1 MNTEKLN
8 INFAEGEAVKEL
20 IIRETNHVN
29 EPLPILEPKKVC
41 IEGTI
46 SAPFAFLQK
55 RWDAPAQSATV
66 PEASA
71 SGIQIDH
78 TRTHIVVDRDNLKM
92 MLVCNETDERNIM
105 TVTGKIEL
113 SRQFKAFG
121 VNMDVQFMPE
131 DLANFFRINRSY
143 FKDRAE
149 NMALV
154 SNLKAFRAKIE
165 TEVEREKKDNGSV
178 TDVYKKVVNS
188 NLPASFKVCIPIYK
202 GAAPE
207 EIEIEVIATVNG
219 RDVALELISPDA
231 ASIVEEVR
239 DRLIDE
245 QIKLIKD
252 FAPEIPI
259 IEV

>member
-1 MNTEKLN
+1 MQNEKLN
-8 INFAEGEAVKEL
+8 INFAEGENVKEL

-29 EPLPILEPKKVC
+29 EPLPILEPKKVD
-41 IEGTI
+41 ITGTI
-46 SAPFAFLQK
+46 TAPFAFLQK
-55 RWDAPAQSATV
+55 RWNVSATT

-71 SGIQIDH
+71 SGLQIDH
-78 TRTHIVVDRDNLKM
+78 ARTHIIVDRDNLKM
-92 MLVCNETDERNIM
+92 TLVCNETDERNIM

-121 VNMDVQFMPE
+121 VNMNVQFAPE

-149 NMALV
+149 NMTLV
-154 SNLKAFRAKIE
+154 SQLKSFRAKIE

-188 NLPASFKVCIPIYK
+188 NLPDSFKVCIPIYK

-245 QIKLIKD
+245 QIGLIMEL
-252 FAPEIPI
+252 APEIPI

>member
-1 MNTEKLN
+1 MNTEKMN
-8 INFAEGEAVKEL
+8 INFAEGETVKEL
-20 IIRETNHVN
+20 IIRETNYVN

-46 SAPFAFLQK
+46 SAPFAFLKK
-55 RWDAPAQSATV
+55 RWNAPMGFQTED
-66 PEASA
+66 P
-71 SGIQIDH
+71 QIDH
-78 TRTHIVVDRDNLKM
+78 ARTHLFVDRNNMKIV
-92 MLVCNETDERNIM
+92 LVCNETDARNGMVIA
-105 TVTGKIEL
+105 GHIEL
-113 SRQFKAFG
+113 SRQYKSFG
-121 VNMDVQFMPE
+121 VNMDVQFGPE
-131 DLANFFRINRSY
+131 ELANFFRINRSY
-143 FKDRAE
+143 FKDRSE
-149 NMALV
+149 NMVLV
-154 SNLKAFRAKIE
+154 TTLKSFRANIE

-188 NLPASFKVCIPIYK
+188 NLPKSFKVCIPIYK

-239 DRLIDE
+239 DKLIDE
-245 QIKLIKD
+245 QIKLIAE

>member
-29 EPLPILEPKKVC
+29 EPLPILEPEKVN
-41 IEGTI
+41 ITGTI
-46 SAPFAFLQK
+46 TAPFAFLEK
-55 RWDAPAQSATV
+55 RWNDPQM
-66 PEASA
+66 
-71 SGIQIDH
+71 DH
-78 TRTHIVVDRDNLKM
+78 SRTHLLVNRDNLSIK
-92 MLVCNETDERNIM
+92 LVVNETDKRNGM
-105 TVTGKIEL
+105 TIIGQIEL
-113 SRQFKAFG
+113 SRQFMAFG
-121 VNMDVQFMPE
+121 VNMDVQFVPE

-149 NMALV
+149 NMVLV

-188 NLPASFKVCIPIYK
+188 NLPGSFKVCIPIYK

-245 QIKLIKD
+245 QIEKFTA
-252 FAPEIPI
+252 FAPEIPVL
-259 IEV
+259 EV

>member
-8 INFAEGEAVKEL
+8 INFAQGEAVKEVIL
-20 IIRETNHVN
+20 RETNHVN
-29 EPLPILEPKKVC
+29 EPLPILEPKTVA
-41 IEGTI
+41 IFGTI
-46 SAPFAFLQK
+46 AAPYAFLEK
-55 RWDAPAQSATV
+55 RWQLS
-66 PEASA
+66 
-71 SGIQIDH
+71 QIDH
-78 TRTHIVVDRDNLKM
+78 ERTCLFVDRDNLKIL
-92 MLVCNETDERNIM
+92 LVCNETDARNCMNIA
-105 TVTGKIEL
+105 GHIEL
-113 SRQFKAFG
+113 SRQFKSFG
-121 VNMDVQFMPE
+121 VNMDVSFQPE
-131 DLANFFRINRSY
+131 QLANFFRINRSY

-149 NMALV
+149 NMVLV

-202 GAAPE
+202 GAQPE

-219 RDVALELISPDA
+219 RDVSLELISPDA

-239 DRLIDE
+239 D
-245 QIKLIKD
+245 KLINEQLDKIRE

>member
-1 MNTEKLN
+1 MNTEQLN

-29 EPLPILEPKKVC
+29 EPLPILEPEKVN
-41 IEGTI
+41 ITGTI
-46 SAPFAFLQK
+46 TAPFAFLEK
-55 RWDAPAQSATV
+55 RWNDPQM
-66 PEASA
+66 E
-71 SGIQIDH
+71 H
-78 TRTHIVVDRDNLKM
+78 NRTHLLVNRDNLKIT
-92 MLVCNETDERNIM
+92 LVVNETDKRNGM
-105 TVTGKIEL
+105 TITGQIEL

-149 NMALV
+149 NMVLV

-207 EIEIEVIATVNG
+207 EIEIEVVATVNG

-231 ASIVEEVR
+231 ASIVEEVC

-245 QIKLIKD
+245 QIKKFTE
-252 FAPEIPI
+252 FAPEIPVLEI
-259 IEV
+259 

>member
-8 INFAEGEAVKEL
+8 INFAEGEGVKE
-20 IIRETNHVN
+20 IILRETNHVN
-29 EPLPILEPKKVC
+29 EPLPILEPKKVS
-41 IEGTI
+41 IEGNI
-46 SAPFAFLQK
+46 SAPYAFLEK
-55 RWDAPAQSATV
+55 RWQLS
-66 PEASA
+66 
-71 SGIQIDH
+71 QIDH
-78 TRTHIVVDRDNLKM
+78 ERTCLFVDRDNLKIV
-92 MLVCNETDERNIM
+92 LVCNETDARNCMNIA
-105 TVTGKIEL
+105 GHIEL
-113 SRQFKAFG
+113 SRQFKSFG
-121 VNMDVQFMPE
+121 VNMDVSFQPE
-131 DLANFFRINRSY
+131 QLANFFRINRSY

-149 NMALV
+149 NMVLV

-202 GAAPE
+202 GAQPE

-219 RDVALELISPDA
+219 RDVSLELISPDA
-231 ASIVEEVR
+231 ASIVEDVR

-245 QIKLIKD
+245 QLDKIRE

>member
-1 MNTEKLN
+1 MNAENLN
-8 INFAEGEAVKEL
+8 INFAQGEAVKEI
-20 IIRETNHVN
+20 IIRETNKVN
-29 EPLPILEPKKVC
+29 EPLPILEPKKVD
-41 IEGTI
+41 IIGTI
-46 SAPFAFLQK
+46 SAPYAFLEK
-55 RWDAPAQSATV
+55 RYNAPMDDNSEMCT
-66 PEASA
+66 
-71 SGIQIDH
+71 QIDH
-78 TRTHIVVDRDNLKM
+78 ARTHIIVDRDNLKM
-92 MLVCNETDERNIM
+92 ILVCNETDARNEM
-105 TVTGKIEL
+105 TITGKIEL

-121 VNMDVQFMPE
+121 VNMDDVSFEPE
-131 DLANFFRINRSY
+131 QLANFFRINRSY
-143 FKDRAE
+143 FKERNE

-202 GAAPE
+202 GAEPE

-219 RDVALELISPDA
+219 RDVSLELISPDA
-231 ASIVEEVR
+231 QSIVEEVR
-239 DRLIDE
+239 DKLIDE
-245 QIKLIKD
+245 QLDKIRE

>member
-1 MNTEKLN
+1 MDTEKLN
-8 INFAEGEAVKEL
+8 INFAEGETVKEL

-29 EPLPILEPKKVC
+29 EPLPILEPDKVN
-41 IEGTI
+41 IVGNIT
-46 SAPFAFLQK
+46 APYAMLVK
-55 RWDAPAQSATV
+55 RWNIEEQMPT
-66 PEASA
+66 
-71 SGIQIDH
+71 G
-78 TRTHIVVDRDNLKM
+78 RTHLIVDRDNLQIR
-92 MLVCNETDERNIM
+92 LVCNETDSRQRMVI
-105 TVTGKIEL
+105 VGKIEL

-149 NMALV
+149 NMVLV

-188 NLPASFKVCIPIYK
+188 NLPDSFKVCIPIYK

-245 QIKLIKD
+245 QINLISE

>member
-1 MNTEKLN
+1 MKPENLN
-8 INFAEGEAVKEL
+8 INFAQGEAVKEI

-29 EPLPILEPKKVC
+29 EPLPILEPEKVG
-41 IEGTI
+41 ITGTI
-46 SAPFAFLQK
+46 TAPFAFLQK
-55 RWDAPAQSATV
+55 RWNAPAGFTNENE
-66 PEASA
+66 P
-71 SGIQIDH
+71 QIDH
-78 TRTHIVVDRDNLKM
+78 ARTHIIVDRDNLKM
-92 MLVCNETDERNIM
+92 TLVCNETDKRHAM
-105 TVTGKIEL
+105 TVTGRIEL

-121 VNMDVQFMPE
+121 VNMDVHFGPE

-143 FKDRAE
+143 FKDRGE
-149 NMALV
+149 NMNLV
-154 SNLKAFRAKIE
+154 SQLKSFRAKIE

-188 NLPASFKVCIPIYK
+188 NLPDSFKVCIPIYK

-245 QIKLIKD
+245 QIGFIKEL
-252 FAPEIPI
+252 APEIPI

>member
-1 MNTEKLN
+1 MNPENLN
-8 INFAEGEAVKEL
+8 INFAEGEIVKEL
-20 IIRETNHVN
+20 VIREINHVK
-29 EPLPILEPKKVC
+29 EDLPILEPKKVNLG
-41 IEGTI
+41 GTI
-46 SAPFAFLQK
+46 TAPFVFLQK
-55 RWDAPAQSATV
+55 RWNAVYEPDVDT
-66 PEASA
+66 
-71 SGIQIDH
+71 QIDH
-78 TRTHIVVDRDNLKM
+78 IRTHVIVDRDNLKLT
-92 MLVCNETDERNIM
+92 LVCNEDDERNIM
-105 TVTGKIEL
+105 TVTGRIQL

-121 VNMDVQFMPE
+121 VNMDVQFEPE
-131 DLANFFRINRSY
+131 GLANFFRINRSY

-154 SNLKAFRAKIE
+154 TNLKAFRAKIE

-178 TDVYKKVVNS
+178 TDIYKKVVNS

-245 QIKLIKD
+245 QINLIKE

-259 IEV
+259 IEQ

>member
-1 MNTEKLN
+1 MDTEKLN

-29 EPLPILEPKKVC
+29 EPLPILEPEKVN
-41 IEGTI
+41 ITGTI
-46 SAPFAFLQK
+46 TAPFAFLEK
-55 RWDAPAQSATV
+55 RWNDPQM
-66 PEASA
+66 
-71 SGIQIDH
+71 DH
-78 TRTHIVVDRDNLKM
+78 SRTHLLVNRDNLNIK
-92 MLVCNETDERNIM
+92 LAVNETDKRNGM
-105 TVTGKIEL
+105 TIIGQIEL

-121 VNMDVQFMPE
+121 VNMDVQFAPE
-131 DLANFFRINRSY
+131 DLANFFRINRTY
-143 FKDRAE
+143 FKERSE
-149 NMALV
+149 NMTLV
-154 SNLKAFRAKIE
+154 SQLKSFRAKIE

-188 NLPASFKVCIPIYK
+188 NLPESFKVCIPIYK

-245 QIKLIKD
+245 QIKKFTE
-252 FAPEIPI
+252 FAPEIPVL
-259 IEV
+259 EV

>member
-1 MNTEKLN
+1 MEPEKLN
-8 INFAEGEAVKEL
+8 INLAQGENVKEL

-41 IEGTI
+41 IVGTI
-46 SAPFAFLQK
+46 TAPFAFLQK
-55 RWDAPAQSATV
+55 RWNALKDYHEDDAP
-66 PEASA
+66 
-71 SGIQIDH
+71 QIDH
-78 TRTHIVVDRDNLKM
+78 ARTHIIVDRDNLLMK
-92 MLVCNETDERNIM
+92 LVCNETDERNTM

-121 VNMDVQFMPE
+121 VNMDVQFVPE

-143 FKDRAE
+143 FKERSE
-149 NMALV
+149 NMTLV
-154 SNLKAFRAKIE
+154 SQLKSFRAKIE

-219 RDVALELISPDA
+219 REVALELISPDA

-239 DRLIDE
+239 D
-245 QIKLIKD
+245 KLINDELNKITEL
-252 FAPEIPI
+252 APEIPI

>member
-1 MNTEKLN
+1 MN

-29 EPLPILEPKKVC
+29 EPLPILEPKKVR

-46 SAPFAFLQK
+46 SAPFAFLKK
-55 RWDAPAQSATV
+55 RWNAPMVFQTEE
-66 PEASA
+66 P
-71 SGIQIDH
+71 QIDH
-78 TRTHIVVDRDNLKM
+78 ARTHLFVDRNNMKIV
-92 MLVCNETDERNIM
+92 LVCNETDERNGMVIA
-105 TVTGKIEL
+105 GHIEL
-113 SRQFKAFG
+113 SRQFKSFG
-121 VNMDVQFMPE
+121 VNMDVQFGPE

-149 NMALV
+149 NMVLV

-188 NLPASFKVCIPIYK
+188 NLPGSFKVCIPIYK

-239 DRLIDE
+239 DKLIDE
-245 QIKLIKD
+245 QLKLIAE

>member
-20 IIRETNHVN
+20 ISRETNHVN
-29 EPLPILEPKKVC
+29 EPLPILEPEKVN
-41 IEGTI
+41 ITGTI
-46 SAPFAFLQK
+46 TAPFAFLEK
-55 RWDAPAQSATV
+55 RWNDPQM
-66 PEASA
+66 
-71 SGIQIDH
+71 DH
-78 TRTHIVVDRDNLKM
+78 SRTHLLVNRDNLNIK
-92 MLVCNETDERNIM
+92 LVVNETDKRNGM
-105 TVTGKIEL
+105 TIIGQIEL

-121 VNMDVQFMPE
+121 VNKDVQFMPE

-149 NMALV
+149 NMVLV

-188 NLPASFKVCIPIYK
+188 NLPGSFKVCIPIYK

-239 DRLIDE
+239 DHLIDE
-245 QIKLIKD
+245 QIEKFTE

-259 IEV
+259 LEV

>member
-1 MNTEKLN
+1 V
-8 INFAEGEAVKEL
+8 G
-20 IIRETNHVN
+20 R
-29 EPLPILEPKKVC
+29 
-41 IEGTI
+41 G
-46 SAPFAFLQK
+46 SA
-55 RWDAPAQSATV
+55 DANVQ
-66 PEASA
+66 
-71 SGIQIDH
+71 QIDH
-78 TRTHIVVDRDNLKM
+78 ARTHIIVDRDNLKM
-92 MLVCNETDERNIM
+92 TLVCNETDARHSM
-105 TVTGKIEL
+105 TITGSIEL

-121 VNMDVQFMPE
+121 VNMDVQFSPE

-143 FKDRAE
+143 FLDRSE
-149 NMALV
+149 NMTLV
-154 SNLKAFRAKIE
+154 STLKSFRAKIE

-207 EIEIEVIATVNG
+207 EIEIEIIATVNG

-239 DRLIDE
+239 DRLIND
-245 QIKLIKD
+245 QLGLISE

>member
-29 EPLPILEPKKVC
+29 EPLPVLEPDKVA
-41 IEGTI
+41 IVGTI
-46 SAPFAFLQK
+46 KAPFAFLEK
-55 RWDAPAQSATV
+55 RWNAGFSVCECEGNKLPV
-66 PEASA
+66 
-71 SGIQIDH
+71 QIDH
-78 TRTHIVVDRDNLKM
+78 DRTHVIVNRDQLYIL
-92 MLVCNETDERNIM
+92 LVCNETDARNKM
-105 TVTGKIEL
+105 TVKGVIEL

-121 VNMDVQFMPE
+121 VNDMGTAFAPE
-131 DLANFFRINRSY
+131 ELANFFRINRSY
-143 FKDRAE
+143 FKSKDE
-149 NMALV
+149 NMTLV
-154 SNLKAFRAKIE
+154 SQLKSFRARIE

-188 NLPASFKVCIPIYK
+188 NIPPSFKVCIPIYK
-202 GAAPE
+202 GASPE

-219 RDVALELISPDA
+219 RDVSLELISPDA
-231 ASIVEEVR
+231 ASIVEDVR
-239 DRLIDE
+239 DKLIDE
-245 QIKLIKD
+245 QLNKIKE

>member
-1 MNTEKLN
+1 MEPEKLN
-8 INFAEGEAVKEL
+8 INFAEGENVKEL

-29 EPLPILEPKKVC
+29 EPLPILEPKKVG
-41 IEGTI
+41 IVGTI
-46 SAPFAFLQK
+46 GAPYAFLQK
-55 RWDAPAQSATV
+55 RWNIQKDFQEDV
-66 PEASA
+66 P
-71 SGIQIDH
+71 QIDH
-78 TRTHIVVDRDNLKM
+78 ARTHIIVDRDSLLMK
-92 MLVCNETDERNIM
+92 LVCNETDERNTM

-121 VNMDVQFMPE
+121 VNMDVQFAPE

-143 FKDRAE
+143 FKERSE
-149 NMALV
+149 NMTLV
-154 SNLKAFRAKIE
+154 SQLKSFRAKIE

-239 DRLIDE
+239 D
-245 QIKLIKD
+245 KLINDELNKITEL
-252 FAPEIPI
+252 APEIPI

>member
-29 EPLPILEPKKVC
+29 EPLPILEPEKVN
-41 IEGTI
+41 ITGTI
-46 SAPFAFLQK
+46 TAPFAFLEK
-55 RWDAPAQSATV
+55 RWNDPQM
-66 PEASA
+66 
-71 SGIQIDH
+71 DH
-78 TRTHIVVDRDNLKM
+78 SRTHLLVNRDNLNIK
-92 MLVCNETDERNIM
+92 LVANETDKRNGM
-105 TVTGKIEL
+105 TIIGQIEL

-121 VNMDVQFMPE
+121 VNMDVQFAPE
-131 DLANFFRINRSY
+131 DLANFFRINRTY
-143 FKDRAE
+143 FKERSE
-149 NMALV
+149 NMTLV
-154 SNLKAFRAKIE
+154 SQLKSFRAKIE

-188 NLPASFKVCIPIYK
+188 NLPESFKVCIPIYK

-245 QIKLIKD
+245 QIKKFTE
-252 FAPEIPI
+252 FAPEIPVL
-259 IEV
+259 EV

>member
-1 MNTEKLN
+1 MDTEKLN
-8 INFAEGEAVKEL
+8 INFAQGENVKEI

-29 EPLPILEPKKVC
+29 EPLPILEPEKVE
-41 IEGTI
+41 IVGTV
-46 SAPFAFLQK
+46 SAPFSFLQK
-55 RWDAPAQSATV
+55 RWNV
-66 PEASA
+66 PKDYIENVP
-71 SGIQIDH
+71 QIDH
-78 TRTHIVVDRDNLKM
+78 ARTHVIVERDELLLE
-92 MLVCNETDERNIM
+92 LVANETDKRNRM
-105 TVTGKIEL
+105 TVVGRIEL

-121 VNMDVQFMPE
+121 VNMDMQFAPE

-149 NMALV
+149 NMTLV
-154 SNLKAFRAKIE
+154 SQLKCFRAKIE

-188 NLPASFKVCIPIYK
+188 NLPGSFKVCIPIYK

-245 QIKLIKD
+245 QINLIRE

>member
-1 MNTEKLN
+1 MNTDKLN
-8 INFAEGEAVKEL
+8 INFAEGETVKEL

-29 EPLPILEPKKVC
+29 EPLPILEPKKVG
-41 IEGTI
+41 ITGTI
-46 SAPFAFLQK
+46 TAPYVFLQK
-55 RWDAPAQSATV
+55 RWNAPMDSKEEV
-66 PEASA
+66 P
-71 SGIQIDH
+71 QIDH
-78 TRTHIVVDRDNLKM
+78 ARTHIIVDRDNLKM

-149 NMALV
+149 NMVLV

-188 NLPASFKVCIPIYK
+188 NLPDSFKVCIPIYK

-245 QIKLIKD
+245 QINLIKE

>member
-29 EPLPILEPKKVC
+29 EPLPILEPEKVN
-41 IEGTI
+41 ITGTI
-46 SAPFAFLQK
+46 TAPFAFLEK
-55 RWDAPAQSATV
+55 RWNDPQM
-66 PEASA
+66 
-71 SGIQIDH
+71 DH
-78 TRTHIVVDRDNLKM
+78 SRTHLLVNRDNLSIK
-92 MLVCNETDERNIM
+92 LVVNETDKRNGM
-105 TVTGKIEL
+105 TIIGQIEL
-113 SRQFKAFG
+113 SRQFMAFG
-121 VNMDVQFMPE
+121 VNMDVQFVPE

-149 NMALV
+149 NMVLV

-188 NLPASFKVCIPIYK
+188 NLPGSFKVCIPIYK

-245 QIKLIKD
+245 QIEKFTE
-252 FAPEIPI
+252 FAPEIPVL
-259 IEV
+259 EV

>member
-29 EPLPILEPKKVC
+29 EPLPILEPEKVN
-41 IEGTI
+41 ITGTI
-46 SAPFAFLQK
+46 TAPFAFLQK
-55 RWDAPAQSATV
+55 RWNDPQTV
-66 PEASA
+66 
-71 SGIQIDH
+71 H
-78 TRTHIVVDRDNLKM
+78 NRTHLLVNRDNLNIK
-92 MLVCNETDERNIM
+92 LVINETDKRNGMSI
-105 TVTGKIEL
+105 TGQIEL
-113 SRQFKAFG
+113 SRQFKSFG
-121 VNMDVQFMPE
+121 VNMDVQFAPE
-131 DLANFFRINRSY
+131 DLANFFRINRTY
-143 FKDRAE
+143 FKERNE
-149 NMALV
+149 NMVLV
-154 SNLKAFRAKIE
+154 SQLKSFRAKIE

-202 GAAPE
+202 GAKPE

-231 ASIVEEVR
+231 ASIVEDVR

-245 QIKLIKD
+245 QIKNITE
-252 FAPEIPI
+252 FAPEIPVLEI
-259 IEV
+259 

>member
-1 MNTEKLN
+1 MEPEKLN
-8 INFAEGEAVKEL
+8 INFAQGEQVKEL

-29 EPLPILEPKKVC
+29 EPLPVLEPKKVN
-41 IEGTI
+41 IVGII
-46 SAPFAFLQK
+46 SAPFCFLER
-55 RWDAPAQSATV
+55 RWNAKKDFAEEAP
-66 PEASA
+66 
-71 SGIQIDH
+71 QIDH
-78 TRTHIVVDRDNLKM
+78 NRTHLIVDRNNMSVK
-92 MLVCNETDERNIM
+92 LVINETDERNAM
-105 TVTGKIEL
+105 SVVGKIEL

-121 VNMDVQFMPE
+121 VNMDVQFAPE

-143 FKDRAE
+143 FSDRAE
-149 NMALV
+149 NMVLV
-154 SNLKAFRAKIE
+154 SQLKSFRAKIE

-245 QIKLIKD
+245 QLDKISE

>member
-1 MNTEKLN
+1 MNPEKFN
-8 INFAEGEAVKEL
+8 INFAQGENVKEI

-29 EPLPILEPKKVC
+29 EPLPILEPEKVE
-41 IEGTI
+41 IVGTV
-46 SAPFAFLQK
+46 SAPFSFLQK
-55 RWDAPAQSATV
+55 RWNAPKDYIEDEDYIEYA
-66 PEASA
+66 P
-71 SGIQIDH
+71 QIDH
-78 TRTHIVVDRDNLKM
+78 ARTHVIVERDELLLK
-92 MLVCNETDERNIM
+92 LVANETDKRNRM
-105 TVTGKIEL
+105 TVVGRIEL

-121 VNMDVQFMPE
+121 VNMDVQFAPE

-245 QIKLIKD
+245 QINLIKD